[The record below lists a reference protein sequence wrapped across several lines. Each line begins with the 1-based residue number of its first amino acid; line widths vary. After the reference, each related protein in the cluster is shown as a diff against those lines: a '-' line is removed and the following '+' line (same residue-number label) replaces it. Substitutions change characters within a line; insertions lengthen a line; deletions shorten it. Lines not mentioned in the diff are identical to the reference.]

1 MRNEE
6 ERYGQLCL
14 TDREMA
20 EDLSSHA
27 EKEESDA
34 ARLREDLD
42 VMMGTWV
49 NDCVG
54 ATRGNFGVHQLRVP
68 LDPQLQSMGE
78 EGRDHPCDLS
88 E

>member
-1 MRNEE
+1 MSEN
-6 ERYGQLCL
+6 
-14 TDREMA
+14 DAA
-20 EDLSSHA
+20 EDLRSRA

-34 ARLREDLD
+34 ARLSEDLD

-49 NDCVG
+49 NGCVG
-54 ATRGNFGVHQLRVP
+54 ATRGNFGVHQLLVP

-78 EGRDHPCDLS
+78 EGRDHPCDSS